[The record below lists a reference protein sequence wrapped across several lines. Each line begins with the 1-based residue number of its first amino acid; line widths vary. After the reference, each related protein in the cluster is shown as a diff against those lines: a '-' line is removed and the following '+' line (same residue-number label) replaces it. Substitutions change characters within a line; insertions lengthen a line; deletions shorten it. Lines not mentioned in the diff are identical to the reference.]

1 MAHCMQRRNI
11 RPRGEGVLCSVN
23 LKSNRRFKGC
33 HEIYPTGSRLLL
45 VALPFDA
52 PDVVL
57 AGIPGPVAAWQP
69 MFP

>member
-1 MAHCMQRRNI
+1 MQRRHI
-11 RPRGEGVLCSVN
+11 RPRGEGVLGSVN

-33 HEIYPTGSRLLL
+33 HEIYPTGSRMLL

-52 PDVVL
+52 PECGSGWNASLV
-57 AGIPGPVAAWQP
+57 GAWQP